1 VRSISASATIRA
13 PIDRVWAILADTAR
27 YPEWSPFV
35 VAVEGRIA
43 VGETVTLVVAM
54 HPGKDPIRQR
64 EKISM
69 WDEGREIRW
78 GVVMG
83 HRVLLEA
90 ERYQRLTRISESET
104 LYETSDGFSGILVPI
119 VFALYR
125 DKIQAGF
132 DATARALKERAETQG
147 TPHKELAPR

>member
-1 VRSISASATIRA
+1 MRSISASATIRA
-13 PIDRVWAILADTAR
+13 PIEEVWAILADTAR

-35 VAVEGRIA
+35 VAVEGRVA

-54 HPGKDPIRQR
+54 HPGRAPIKQR
-64 EKISM
+64 ETIGM
-69 WDEGREIRW
+69 WEEGREIRW
-78 GVVMG
+78 GVTMG

-90 ERYQRLTRISESET
+90 ERYQRLTRVSDGET
-104 LYETSDGFSGILVPI
+104 LYETSDGFSGVLVPI

-132 DATARALKERAETQG
+132 DATARALKERAETRG
-147 TPHKELAPR
+147 TRRTESAPR